1 MTSAWTIFRRS
12 AQTFA
17 PGNLLPYGV
26 VDAVWIG
33 TLGAH
38 LLRRS
43 VSRDRIAAEQPQL
56 VKVAERHGARKL
68 LGAFERMAEA
78 NVFYMNL
85 PYGEAGAY
93 IWI

>member
-1 MTSAWTIFRRS
+1 MDK
-12 AQTFA
+12 
-17 PGNLLPYGV
+17 LPNAARKHLRPAICYHT
-26 VDAVWIG
+26 ASETRIRNG

-38 LLRRS
+38 LVRRS
-43 VSRDRIAAEQPQL
+43 VWRNGIAADQPQL
-56 VKVAERHGARKL
+56 VNVAEKHGARKL

-85 PYGEAGAY
+85 PYGAAGAY